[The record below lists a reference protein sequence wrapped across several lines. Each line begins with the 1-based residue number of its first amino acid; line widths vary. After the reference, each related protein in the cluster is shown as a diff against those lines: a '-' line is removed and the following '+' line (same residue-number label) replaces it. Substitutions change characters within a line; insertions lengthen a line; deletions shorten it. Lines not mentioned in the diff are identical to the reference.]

1 MTKAKIYAT
10 ENEKK
15 SLAGFLYLCVALAR
29 RNAKEEGVK
38 ELQRL
43 SGLIEAEITELQDT
57 KSNTRLKDLFVQK
70 KQKNKLI

>member
-1 MTKAKIYAT
+1 MTKAKTYTT

-15 SLAGFLYLCVALAR
+15 SLAGFLYLFVALAR

-43 SGLIEAEITELQDT
+43 SGLIEAEITQLQDT
-57 KSNTRLKDLFVQK
+57 RNNTRLRDLFVQK
-70 KQKNKLI
+70 KRRSRIV